1 MAAFFEREQIA
12 HPSTF
17 ERRLAEM
24 RWSRNIGLQGI
35 VTGLSDRVLR
45 WPRCRRAQQSGIG
58 NYTPAI
64 GSISRLKP
72 SFADGCQ

>member
-24 RWSRNIGLQGI
+24 RWSRNLGL
-35 VTGLSDRVLR
+35 
-45 WPRCRRAQQSGIG
+45 
-58 NYTPAI
+58 
-64 GSISRLKP
+64 
-72 SFADGCQ
+72 